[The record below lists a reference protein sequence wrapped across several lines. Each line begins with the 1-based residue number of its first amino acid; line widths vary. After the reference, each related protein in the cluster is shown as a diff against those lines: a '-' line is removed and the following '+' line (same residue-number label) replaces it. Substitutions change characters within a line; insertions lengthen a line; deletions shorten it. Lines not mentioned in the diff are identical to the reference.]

1 MVQGLRMLKQV
12 LEVYELLDG
21 ADASGDSV
29 AALLRSRGL
38 EEVAVKTIRGER
50 GQTDFVKVRIPGTE
64 GKMSGGSAPT
74 LGVIGRLGGVG
85 ARPEMLGIVSD
96 GDGAVTA
103 LSVAL
108 KLADMEARGDRL
120 RGDVVVATHVCPR
133 APITP
138 HKPVPFMGS
147 PVDISVMNREE
158 VDPSMDA
165 ILSIDTTKGNRI
177 VKWRGFAITPTVKEG
192 WVLKVSDD
200 LLNIMEIVTGRI
212 PRVCPITTQD
222 ITPYGTGLD
231 HINSI
236 MQPATATDAPVVGVA
251 ITTETPVPGCATG
264 ASHVTDIEEAA
275 RFVLE
280 VAKAYG
286 RGLCRFYDEE
296 EWRIIVERY
305 GPLKVLQTKGR
316 EP

>member
-1 MVQGLRMLKQV
+1 MLKQV
-12 LEVYELLDG
+12 LEIYELLDG
-21 ADASGDSV
+21 AEVTGDDVAS
-29 AALLRSRGL
+29 LLRFRGL
-38 EEVAVKTIRGER
+38 SDISVKTIRGER
-50 GQTDFVKVRIPGTE
+50 GKTDFIKVRVPGTE
-64 GKMSGGSAPT
+64 GKLGGGSSPT

-96 GDGAVTA
+96 GDGAVTV

-108 KLADMEARGDRL
+108 KLADMAVKGDRL
-120 RGDVVVATHVCPR
+120 WGDVVVATHICPR
-133 APITP
+133 APIRP

-147 PVDISVMNREE
+147 PVNIAVMNREE
-158 VDPSMDA
+158 VDESMDA

-192 WVLKVSDD
+192 WVLKVSNS
-200 LLNIMEIVTGRI
+200 LLDIMEITTGRI

-222 ITPYGTGLD
+222 ITPYGNGID

-236 MQPATATDAPVVGVA
+236 VQPATATDAPVVGVA

-264 ASHVTDIEEAA
+264 ASHVIDIEEAA

-286 RGLCRFYDEE
+286 RDLCHFYDEG
-296 EWRIIVERY
+296 EWKVIVERY
-305 GPLKVLQTKGR
+305 GSFKVLQTTGR

>member
-1 MVQGLRMLKQV
+1 LKQV
-12 LEVYELLDG
+12 LEIYELLDG
-21 ADASGDSV
+21 ADVTGDSV
-29 AALLRSRGL
+29 VALLESRGL
-38 EEVAVKTIRGER
+38 DNVAIKTIMGER
-50 GQTDFVKVRIPGTE
+50 GQTDFVKVRVAGTE
-64 GKMSGGSAPT
+64 GKMVGSSAPT
-74 LGVIGRLGGVG
+74 LGVIGQLGGVG
-85 ARPEMLGIVSD
+85 ARPEMVGIVSD

-103 LSVAL
+103 LSVVL
-108 KLADMEARGDRL
+108 KLADMGARGDRL
-120 RGDVVVATHVCPR
+120 RGDVVAATHICPR

-138 HKPVPFMGS
+138 HRPVPFMGS
-147 PVDISVMNREE
+147 PVDISIMNREE
-158 VDPSMDA
+158 VDGSMDA
-165 ILSIDTTKGNRI
+165 ILSIDTTKGNRV

-200 LLNIMEIVTGRI
+200 LLDIMEITTGRI

-251 ITTETPVPGCATG
+251 ITAETPVPGCATG

-286 RGLCRFYDEE
+286 RGLCRFYDEK
-296 EWRIIVERY
+296 EWPIIVKRY
-305 GPLKVLQTKGR
+305 GTLKMLQTMGR

>member
-1 MVQGLRMLKQV
+1 MLKQV

-21 ADASGDSV
+21 ADVSGGDV
-29 AALLRSRGL
+29 ACLLRSRGL
-38 EEVAVKTIRGER
+38 DDVSVKTIRGER
-50 GQTDFVKVRIPGTE
+50 GQTDFIKVRVHGTE
-64 GKMSGGSAPT
+64 GKMGDGSAPT

-85 ARPEMLGIVSD
+85 ARPEMVGIVSD

-108 KLADMEARGDRL
+108 KLADMGARGDRL
-120 RGDVVVATHVCPR
+120 RGDVVVATHICPR
-133 APITP
+133 APIRP
-138 HKPVPFMGS
+138 HRPVPFMGS
-147 PVDISVMNREE
+147 PVDIAVMNREE
-158 VDPSMDA
+158 VDGSMDA
-165 ILSIDTTKGNRI
+165 VLSIDTTKGNRV

-200 LLNIMEIVTGRI
+200 LLDIVEITTGNI

-222 ITPYGTGLD
+222 ITPYGTGID

-264 ASHVTDIEEAA
+264 ASHITDMEEAA

-296 EWRIIVERY
+296 EWQIIVKRY
-305 GPLKVLQTKGR
+305 GPLKVLQTRGR
-316 EP
+316 E

>member
-1 MVQGLRMLKQV
+1 LLKQV
-12 LEVYELLDG
+12 IEIYELLDSPTASG
-21 ADASGDSV
+21 EDVAGLLESRGLADAS
-29 AALLRSRGL
+29 
-38 EEVAVKTIRGER
+38 VKTIKGER
-50 GQTDFVKVRIPGTE
+50 GQTDFVKIRVPGTE
-64 GKMSGGSAPT
+64 GKTTGGSSPT
-74 LGVIGRLGGVG
+74 LGVVGRLGGIG
-85 ARPEMLGIVSD
+85 ARPEMVGIVSD

-103 LSVAL
+103 LSVVL
-108 KLADMEARGDRL
+108 KLADMHIKGDRL
-120 RGDVVVATHVCPR
+120 RGDVVVATHVCPE
-133 APITP
+133 APIRP

-147 PVDISVMNREE
+147 PVGIGVMNREE
-158 VDPSMDA
+158 VDGSMDA
-165 ILSIDTTKGNRI
+165 VLSIDTTKGNRI

-200 LLNIMEIVTGRI
+200 LLDIMEITTGRI

-222 ITPYGTGLD
+222 ITPYGTGID

-236 MQPATATDAPVVGVA
+236 MQPCTATDAPVVGVA
-251 ITTETPVPGCATG
+251 ITAEVPVPGCATG

-286 RGLCRFYDEE
+286 KGLCSFYDEE
-296 EWRIIVERY
+296 QWGLIVKRY
-305 GPLKVLQTKGR
+305 GPLKLLQTTGR

>member
-1 MVQGLRMLKQV
+1 LLKQV
-12 LEVYELLDG
+12 LEIYELLDG
-21 ADASGDSV
+21 AEVSGDDV
-29 AALLRSRGL
+29 ASLLRSRGL
-38 EEVAVKTIRGER
+38 DDISVKTIRGER
-50 GQTDFVKVRIPGTE
+50 GQTDFVKIRVPGKE
-64 GKMSGGSAPT
+64 GKLGGGSSPT
-74 LGVIGRLGGVG
+74 LGVVGRLGGVG
-85 ARPEMLGIVSD
+85 ARPEMVGIVSD

-108 KLADMEARGDRL
+108 KLADMVVKGDRL
-120 RGDVVVATHVCPR
+120 WGDVVVATHICPR
-133 APITP
+133 APIRP

-147 PVDISVMNREE
+147 PVDIAVMNREE
-158 VDPSMDA
+158 VDDSMDA

-192 WVLKVSDD
+192 WVLKVSSS
-200 LLNIMEIVTGRI
+200 LLDIMEITTGRI

-222 ITPYGTGLD
+222 ITPYGNGID

-236 MQPATATDAPVVGVA
+236 VQPATATDVPVVGVA

-286 RGLCRFYDEE
+286 RGLCHFYDEE
-296 EWRIIVERY
+296 EWKIIVERY
-305 GPLKVLQTKGR
+305 EPLKMLQTAGR